1 MSSAGTLLAAGFLVN
16 LRIHGE
22 ALGYIPA
29 SAVVVTEHGEA
40 QTDET
45 GKAVL
50 SDDTETAI
58 TGIFDEAF
66 VNVSMNGGEVG
77 TVEIAAIVKASD
89 VAGVE
94 RNAVIVRGGV
104 QYYVKEAQDAQVD
117 GSQVLLLSKHI
128 H

>member
-29 SAVVVTEHGEA
+29 DNVVLAESGEA
-40 QTDET
+40 VTDDN

-50 SDDTETAI
+50 SDETATSI
-58 TGIFDEAF
+58 TGIFDEAY
-66 VNVSMNGGEVG
+66 VDIAAAGGEVG
-77 TVEIAAIVKASD
+77 TIEIAAIVKASD
-89 VAGVE
+89 VSGIK
-94 RNAVIVRGGV
+94 RGAVITRGAE
-104 QYYVKEAQDAQVD
+104 QYFVKEAQTEAVD
-117 GSQVLLLSKHI
+117 GSQVLLLSKHA